1 MRFSGVFLLLLCS
14 CLAVRAHWD
23 EDDDDRVSTEAVDA
37 VLGRSV
43 TLPCDIEPATR
54 EDRVYMVLWFRD
66 DVGKP
71 IYSFDVRGR
80 PFTKALYWSDAETLG
95 PRGYF
100 VTGLSPAGLTIDA
113 VTLDDEGVYRCR
125 VDFKDSPTRNFQVN
139 LTVIVPP
146 HQLLV
151 YDSSGREVV
160 GAVSGL
166 LEGNDL
172 VLTCEVRGGRPPPT
186 VSWFVDDRLTEGQ
199 LQAVG
204 RHVVVNRLEV
214 PRVSRQQ
221 LNTAFKCQASNTKLV
236 LPQEKTVRLD
246 LLLRPLKTRLLERP
260 SVLEAGQT
268 VVLECEAVGSRPE
281 AVISWWRDNYQLD
294 RGKVET
300 DGNETVVLSRL
311 TFQPLPDDDGHVL
324 RCHAEN
330 PRIPASGLE
339 AQLHLN
345 VVYAP
350 VVRLQLGNSLNP
362 DDIKENDDVY
372 FECSIRAN
380 PKEHR
385 IAWLHDGVPVVQN
398 MSAGVILSTDSLVL
412 QGVTRHHAGSYTC
425 VAANERGETASR
437 PVFLRVRFAPVCA
450 HEEPL
455 LVGASL
461 GEAVRVRCRVAAD
474 PADDVSFEWQFN
486 NSGESFGVPPARL
499 GNASGPAAGEL
510 SYAPASDRDYGTL
523 ACWARNAVGRQA
535 EPCVFQVL
543 PAERPG
549 ALSNCSLRAAAAAT
563 PAASALSPAAA
574 AAAAAALQNASTAGG
589 PDLAPAPASAQLVV
603 ECVAGHDGGL
613 PQRFFLEAHEAAGGG
628 VRLNTS
634 SAAPRFRLQ
643 LAALGW
649 RTLRLVLYAANARGR
664 GDATVLDDIALGDAE
679 MRTEL
684 TQSSGWDIVPLAALL
699 TGALLAAGLAVLLVA
714 VLAVRRRRAYE
725 AAGGRARGG
734 GASGGGVCSGGGA
747 APALQLEKQPPPP
760 QHGSMLEINH
770 GHERYVVSYRLKT
783 AQDSCV
789 VDGRQPDILKSPRA
803 ADSVLADAASRRQ
816 DPSLR
821 LSNPPDS
828 EAITERPAAG
838 RPQHSPPAYQQPPPV
853 YPPSPARTPPPL
865 PARIRPPPGAPATA
879 AAAAAATATTS
890 SSSPSSSSAGGGV
903 ATLPAGALS
912 PASTAPSTSPVATTA
927 TVTPPFVPTT
937 INRASN
943 GTLRKD
949 HLISDSIPGPESC
962 V

>member
-385 IAWLHDGVPVVQN
+385 IAWLHDGAPVVQN

-549 ALSNCSLRAAAAAT
+549 ALSNCSLRL
-563 PAASALSPAAA
+563 SA
-574 AAAAAALQNASTAGG
+574 
-589 PDLAPAPASAQLVV
+589 APASAQLVV

-679 MRTEL
+679 MRTEN
-684 TQSSGWDIVPLAALL
+684 SVNGDCGGWDIVPLAALL

-725 AAGGRARGG
+725 AAGGRGRGG
-734 GASGGGVCSGGGA
+734 GTSGGGVCSGGGA

-821 LSNPPDS
+821 HSNPPDS

-838 RPQHSPPAYQQPPPV
+838 RLQHSPPAYQQPPPV

-865 PARIRPPPGAPATA
+865 P
-879 AAAAAATATTS
+879 
-890 SSSPSSSSAGGGV
+890 
-903 ATLPAGALS
+903 LPAGALS
-912 PASTAPSTSPVATTA
+912 PVSTAPSTSPVATTA
-927 TVTPPFVPTT
+927 TATPPFVPTT